1 MSVSGNLTLKKHA
14 ISLIS
19 PFFSN
24 VVLIISFLF
33 ALTGC
38 LPGKVPLS
46 AANFSSPRDAL
57 ENTLSKSRFK
67 GTLKAIART
76 EIITSRG
83 RYPARIAVILQKPS
97 FLRIENIPVIGSP
110 DFFLSIKENVLK
122 VFLPQKGE
130 FYIGEANTKNI
141 SSFFPI
147 SLPVEDMLSI
157 MTGTCPVVDERDQ
170 TLEGITEGKLYRID
184 VLLQNNKKQSIW
196 IDLADNRLVRI
207 DAFGAQG
214 NILYSVRFANFVRA
228 GIAVLPREVIITT
241 GETGKPAITFE
252 YSDLHLSEEMG
263 LEVFDLPLP
272 VGVEPIMMN

>member
-1 MSVSGNLTLKKHA
+1 
-14 ISLIS
+14 
-19 PFFSN
+19 
-24 VVLIISFLF
+24 
-33 ALTGC
+33 
-38 LPGKVPLS
+38 
-46 AANFSSPRDAL
+46 
-57 ENTLSKSRFK
+57 
-67 GTLKAIART
+67 
-76 EIITSRG
+76 
-83 RYPARIAVILQKPS
+83 
-97 FLRIENIPVIGSP
+97 
-110 DFFLSIKENVLK
+110 
-122 VFLPQKGE
+122 
-130 FYIGEANTKNI
+130 
-141 SSFFPI
+141 PI

-272 VGVEPIMMN
+272 VGLEPIMMN